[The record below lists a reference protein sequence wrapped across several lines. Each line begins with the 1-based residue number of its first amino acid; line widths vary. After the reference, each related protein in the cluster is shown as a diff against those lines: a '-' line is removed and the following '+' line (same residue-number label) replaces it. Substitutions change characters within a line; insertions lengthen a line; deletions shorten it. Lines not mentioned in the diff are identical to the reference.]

1 MNPVEPTLPGGNHRS
16 KRSYAA
22 PHYATTEMPSPVDP
36 RTGIIHELGDLPW
49 AAGEPEI
56 FNCFVRMAR
65 TERYLGVPCYDMN
78 GGAGLTLSA
87 ARAAAV
93 GEGLERYCASV
104 YDPAE
109 LKVGNAD
116 ELAKTHRVAPPG
128 TFALFHPSQGP
139 GFPTFDNST
148 RLAWVTGR
156 SLISDEQ
163 TLVPACL
170 VYMPYHPQEAGEVA
184 PAPAISTGLACA
196 RSYPEAVLGGLYEC
210 FERDAFVIHWMNR
223 ITPCRIAPEAEGAI
237 ASVYHERLAKP
248 GLHYTLL
255 DVTLDPPVPSYF
267 CVLIDD
273 RNSVPMISVGGASS
287 FDTRRAQLKAMME
300 AAQTREWAK
309 VLPAEGAT
317 ALRHDAE
324 QVRTFEDHVALYAH
338 GGMLEAVEFLLDGP
352 VVQSRQPQT
361 WAGSTD
367 AALHRAIG
375 LLHEAGLDA
384 IVIDLTTPD
393 TAQCGF
399 CVVKVVIP
407 ELQPLDAD
415 YRKRFLGGRRL
426 YELPRRL
433 GFSDREVS
441 PADLNPDPHPY
452 P

>member
-1 MNPVEPTLPGGNHRS
+1 MKPVEPVVAADSHRS
-16 KRSYAA
+16 TRSYVA
-22 PHYATTEMPSPVDP
+22 PHYAATDVLSPVDS
-36 RTGIIHELGDLPW
+36 RTGIIHELGALPW

-104 YDPAE
+104 HDPAE
-109 LKVGNAD
+109 LKIGNAD
-116 ELAKTHRVAPPG
+116 ELARAHRVASPES
-128 TFALFHPSQGP
+128 FALFHPCQEI
-139 GFPTFDNST
+139 GFPTFDTST

-156 SLISDEQ
+156 SLISDEP

-170 VYMPYHPQEAGEVA
+170 VYMPYQPQETGDVA
-184 PAPAISTGLACA
+184 LAPAISTGLACG
-196 RSYPEAVLGGLYEC
+196 RSYQEAVLGGLYEC
-210 FERDAFVIHWMNR
+210 FERDAFVIHWLNR
-223 ITPCRIAPEAEGAI
+223 ITPPRVAPESEDTV

-255 DVTLDPPVPSYF
+255 DITLDPPIPSYL

-273 RNSVPMISVGGASS
+273 RNPVPMISVGGASS
-287 FDTRRAQLKAMME
+287 FDVPRAQLKAMME

-309 VLPAEGAT
+309 VLPAERAP
-317 ALRHDAE
+317 ALRRDPE
-324 QVRTFEDHVALYAH
+324 KVRSFEDHVALYAH
-338 GGMLEAVEFLLDGP
+338 GGMLESVRFLIEGP
-352 VVQSRQPQT
+352 VVPRPPQT
-361 WAGSTD
+361 AAGSTD
-367 AALHRAIG
+367 AQLRRAKG
-375 LLHEAGLDA
+375 LLQESGLNA
-384 IVIDLTTPD
+384 IAIDLTTPD

-399 CVVKVVIP
+399 WVVKVVIP

-415 YRKRFLGGRRL
+415 YRQRFLGGRRL
-426 YELPRRL
+426 YELPHRL
-433 GFSDREVS
+433 GLSQRKSS
-441 PADLNPDPHPY
+441 PDNLNPDPHPY